1 MNRTEVTPDGKVP
14 YTSTSDRKG
23 AATDSRKSA
32 SVGTNR
38 LSVTEDRSLC
48 REGMAVRVW
57 YTAERHHAVPES
69 LHGDL
74 EDDPFWYM

>member
-1 MNRTEVTPDGKVP
+1 MNCTEVTPDGKVP

-23 AATDSRKSA
+23 AATDSA

-48 REGMAVRVW
+48 REGMSAVRVW